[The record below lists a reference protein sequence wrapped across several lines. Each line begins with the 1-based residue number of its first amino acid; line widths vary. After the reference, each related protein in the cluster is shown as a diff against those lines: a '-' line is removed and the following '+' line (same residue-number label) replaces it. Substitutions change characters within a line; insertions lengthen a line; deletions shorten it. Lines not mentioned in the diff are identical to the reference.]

1 MANVRHRKK
10 RAPEYNL
17 WITIY
22 QRCYNPKSSGYY
34 KYGKKG
40 IRVCQRWRDSFPA
53 FLADVGRRPSPDY
66 SLDRFPDRHGNYEPG
81 NVRWATRKEQQI
93 NRDVTH
99 QYSYGGFIGTLEEWS
114 KRTGISYTTLDTR
127 IRRGWSLSQAFSI
140 GKNSHVPLLT
150 YNGFTGTIDEWASL
164 LRIPYGTLAIR
175 LRRGWSLKRALTPR
189 LYIRK
194 TLELT

>member
-1 MANVRHRKK
+1 
-10 RAPEYNL
+10 
-17 WITIY
+17 
-22 QRCYNPKSSGYY
+22 
-34 KYGKKG
+34 
-40 IRVCQRWRDSFPA
+40 
-53 FLADVGRRPSPDY
+53 
-66 SLDRFPDRHGNYEPG
+66 
-81 NVRWATRKEQQI
+81 
-93 NRDVTH
+93 
-99 QYSYGGFIGTLEEWS
+99 LEEWS